1 MKPIVSLAA
10 ISLLVLTGCAPE
22 ENLTTKAVGA
32 KSAVDA
38 RAASETAKCSKCG
51 GEFAKKDMHDHD
63 GKLTCAAC
71 DSH

>member
-1 MKPIVSLAA
+1 MKPFVSIAA
-10 ISLLVLTGCAPE
+10 LSLLVLTGCAPAE
-22 ENLTTKAVGA
+22 TATTKAVEA
-32 KSAVDA
+32 KSAADA